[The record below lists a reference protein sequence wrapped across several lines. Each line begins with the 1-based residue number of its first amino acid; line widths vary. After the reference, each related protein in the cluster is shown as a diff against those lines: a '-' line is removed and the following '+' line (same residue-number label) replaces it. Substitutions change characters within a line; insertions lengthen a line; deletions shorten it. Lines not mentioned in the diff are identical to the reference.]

1 MQCESGSRHLN
12 PGPLPLVQGE
22 EKGVPPRTKAPLQAG
37 GLCVIRTGPGSGASR
52 PRSPGQAAG
61 LPFRCPRLGH
71 GPRTPASASQRVS
84 LGRIFTGGRPGGSVV
99 KNPPANAGETGDAG
113 SVPEDPLKEEMA
125 THSSVLAWRIPWTEK
140 PGGLQ
145 SMGSQR
151 VRLSDRSHTRRHMER
166 CFTALTIQDTPRK
179 VSVRYQT
186 GQK

>member
-1 MQCESGSRHLN
+1 MCHPNGPRIRRFPATLPRTGSWPALQMSPPGSRT
-12 PGPLPLVQGE
+12 E
-22 EKGVPPRTKAPLQAG
+22 D
-37 GLCVIRTGPGSGASR
+37 ASL
-52 PRSPGQAAG
+52 S
-61 LPFRCPRLGH
+61 L
-71 GPRTPASASQRVS
+71 TASVAR
-84 LGRIFTGGRPGGSVV
+84 RIFTGGRPGGSVV

-125 THSSVLAWRIPWTEK
+125 THSSVLAWRTPWTEK